1 MKFYGKNTRLGVL
14 GGGQLGRML
23 IQEAINMDVHVSV
36 LDPAPNA
43 PCSEIANEFTVGDLH
58 DFDAVYAFGKDKDVI
73 TIEIEHVNVEALF
86 KLEEEGKKVFPQP
99 RVLQIVQDK
108 GLQKNFYKEN
118 NIPTSPYF
126 LLDSPLENQEKL
138 QAPFVQK
145 SRKGGY
151 DGKGVFVVK
160 STAQYADLFPVPSVI
175 EELVDIEKELAVIV
189 SRNEKG
195 QVKAFPTVE
204 LTYNEEANLVEF
216 LLSPARI
223 EDDIDEKACDLAVNL
238 IEKLEM
244 VGLLAV
250 ELFLTKSGDILVNE
264 IAPRPH
270 NSGHHSIE
278 GNYTSQYMQHLRSI
292 LGLPPGDTD
301 VRCPAVM
308 LNLLGAP
315 GFTGPVH
322 YEGIDKMLS
331 GPRIYPHIYGKTD
344 TKPFRKMGHVTV
356 LDDTLEQAIERA
368 EWVKENVIVKT

>member
-250 ELFLTKSGDILVNE
+250 ELFLTKSGGILVNE

-315 GFTGPVH
+315 GHTGPVH